1 MTRQQE
7 VQVVA
12 AMPTTSRQL
21 RSNPHP
27 VPMRDLETE
36 TDPETGTH
44 ISNTPPIEGVRLYH
58 TN

>member
-21 RSNPHP
+21 RSSPHP
-27 VPMRDLETE
+27 VPMAIPAE
-36 TDPETGTH
+36 
-44 ISNTPPIEGVRLYH
+44 
-58 TN
+58 